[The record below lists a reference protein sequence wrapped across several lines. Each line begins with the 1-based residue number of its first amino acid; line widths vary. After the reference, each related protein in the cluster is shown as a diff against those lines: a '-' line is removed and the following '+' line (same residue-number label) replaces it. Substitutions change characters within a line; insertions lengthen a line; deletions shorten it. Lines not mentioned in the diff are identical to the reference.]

1 MAQQPRQRPPAPQHE
16 PVEVRTTPE
25 HPDVD
30 PGRGSFEPDS
40 WRPSDSES
48 SPTRVGRS
56 HEPNPE
62 RRSAP
67 GESES

>member
-1 MAQQPRQRPPAPQHE
+1 MAQDPRQRPPAPDQE
-16 PVEVRTTPE
+16 PAEQRTGQE

-40 WRPSDSES
+40 WRPSDAES

-56 HEPNPE
+56 APGPDEH
-62 RRSAP
+62 RRSENFP
-67 GESES
+67 L